1 MGYPV
6 WIKFYLKFVYF
17 VVEDDDEEER
27 DDYVEFAAMSFKTNW
42 FLLIPRVREMA

>member
-1 MGYPV
+1 MGDPV
-6 WIKFYLKFVYF
+6 WINFYLKFVYF

-27 DDYVEFAAMSFKTNW
+27 DEYVEFAAISFRTNW